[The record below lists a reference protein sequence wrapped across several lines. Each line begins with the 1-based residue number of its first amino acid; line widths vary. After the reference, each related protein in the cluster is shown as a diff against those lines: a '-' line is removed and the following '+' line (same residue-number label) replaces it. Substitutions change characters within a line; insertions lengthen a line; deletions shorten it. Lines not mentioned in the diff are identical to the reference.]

1 MSYPNNTF
9 ADTVVIAT
17 LYVCVVIFLI
27 VTAHLI
33 AQKDVPVIILH
44 PGLLILAIVMER

>member
-1 MSYPNNTF
+1 MFANTE
-9 ADTVVIAT
+9 VIAT
-17 LYVCVVIFLI
+17 LYACVVIFLI

-44 PGLLILAIVMER
+44 PGLSILATVMER